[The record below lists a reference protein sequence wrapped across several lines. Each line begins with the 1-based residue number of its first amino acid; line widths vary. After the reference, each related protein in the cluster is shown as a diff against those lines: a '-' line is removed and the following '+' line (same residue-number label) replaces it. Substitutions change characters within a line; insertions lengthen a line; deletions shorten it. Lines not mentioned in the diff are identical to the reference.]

1 VSSEAVPTRTF
12 ATLSPTVA
20 TDLISSIRLTLAPLA
35 LLFVTVEGF
44 GPQELIRSIKALLIL
59 HAVYAFV
66 LWLPRLRT
74 KPVIQSIQRY
84 AAWIDITWFTIIF
97 AFSHGN
103 HLPIFLG
110 VFLFATLSS
119 SVKLSYGSG
128 LRLGSAAIIATAA
141 IGMLLQLESNQLTGL
156 LLLLMVIVCLT
167 ALLASRLELQRE
179 RNFLQQITSLSH
191 PHLGADRIIGTVLE
205 KIRSFYSAYSCVLIM
220 REGALSSYRIWRV
233 DRQESVKRLCGE
245 AVSEELRLGFAGLS
259 SPKAMV
265 YSRRSS
271 LWSSLGSSYHEIEV
285 GDASP
290 TNEVGNETVAA
301 SRDAFDRVATI
312 LEAES
317 LISIPIS
324 LRNQI
329 VGQFYLTSQNPNSFS
344 PAEAKAVYQMITSI
358 FPIVE
363 NLRLADRLA
372 SEATDR
378 ERAKMACDIH
388 DSVIQ
393 PYVGIQLGL
402 TALRRKIQRG
412 EVDLEE
418 DIAKLMEMTDGEIF
432 GLRRYMA
439 VLKGK
444 DVNETT
450 LLESVRSFAR
460 KFSSAS
466 GIPVEVRNGSEMKIG
481 DRLAEEVFQM
491 IVEGLSNIR
500 KHTQANRA
508 VIRIGREQKH
518 LAVKIEDEGP
528 GEETHRGFIPRSIMT
543 RVTALGGQVQ
553 VRPSNCGGT
562 SIDIKIPL

>member
-12 ATLSPTVA
+12 A
-20 TDLISSIRLTLAPLA
+20 R
-35 LLFVTVEGF
+35 
-44 GPQELIRSIKALLIL
+44 
-59 HAVYAFV
+59 HC
-66 LWLPRLRT
+66 
-74 KPVIQSIQRY
+74 
-84 AAWIDITWFTIIF
+84 
-97 AFSHGN
+97 
-103 HLPIFLG
+103 PIFVG
-110 VFLFATLSS
+110 VFSFATLSS

-128 LRLGSAAIIATAA
+128 LRLGSAAILATAA
-141 IGMLLQLESNQLTGL
+141 IGTLLHLESNQLKGL
-156 LLLLMVIVCLT
+156 LLLLMVIVCLA

-179 RNFLQQITSLSH
+179 RTFLQQITSLSY
-191 PHLGADRIIGTVLE
+191 PQFGADRIIGTVLE
-205 KIRSFYSAYSCVLIM
+205 KIRSFYSAHSCVLIM
-220 REGALSSYRIWRV
+220 RESGLSSYRIWRV
-233 DRQESVKRLCGE
+233 DSQKSFKRLCGE
-245 AVSEELRLGFAGLS
+245 EISEELRLRFGGLS

-265 YSRRSS
+265 YSRRSNP
-271 LWSSLGSSYHEIEV
+271 WSSLAGSYHEIEV

-290 TNEVGNETVAA
+290 TNEVGNETVTA
-301 SRDAFDRVATI
+301 SRDAVERIATI
-312 LEAES
+312 LEAGS
-317 LISIPIS
+317 LISIPIP
-324 LRNQI
+324 LRNRI
-329 VGQFYLTSQNPNSFS
+329 AGQFYLTSQNPNSFS
-344 PAEAKAVYQMITSI
+344 PAEAKAVYQMITSMI
-358 FPIVE
+358 PIVD

-372 SEATDR
+372 SEASDR

-402 TALRRKIQRG
+402 TALRRKIQHG
-412 EVDLEE
+412 EIDLEE

-439 VLKGK
+439 GLNGK

-466 GIPVEVRNGSEMKIG
+466 GIPVDVRNGQEMKIG

-508 VIRIGREQKH
+508 VIRIGCDQKR
-518 LAVKIEDEGP
+518 LALRIEDEGP

-553 VRPSNCGGT
+553 VLPSKRGGT
-562 SIDIKIPL
+562 AISIKIPV